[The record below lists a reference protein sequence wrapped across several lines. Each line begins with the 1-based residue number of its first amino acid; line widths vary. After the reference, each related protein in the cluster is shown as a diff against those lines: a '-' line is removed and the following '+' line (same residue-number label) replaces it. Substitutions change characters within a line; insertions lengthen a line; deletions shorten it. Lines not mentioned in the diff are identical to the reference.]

1 MQAAEKEMARKYDPT
16 RAQSGEGTVFRA
28 EKKVAEGDVICEIG
42 KMVIPT
48 YLPPEPEEM
57 PIFSEYRQHQ
67 GSTGNAYPNR
77 PTLNATR
84 DTLTD
89 RDYTVVRLENKYI
102 RLLILPEIGGRVL
115 EAYDK
120 TSDYNFLY
128 RHHRIKPVIVG
139 SYGSW
144 ISGGMEFNYP
154 FHHRPSTFLPVDF
167 TTEMKE
173 DGSVIVWLSEAAP
186 SPGQYRVKG
195 TYGICLTPDASYYE
209 TIVKL
214 DNRTPVKHPFMWWE
228 NAAIHVNKDYQLF
241 FPQDVGYVHH
251 HYDRHHAT
259 FPISKGWYAVE
270 NHEEETDISR
280 HPNTIKG
287 NSYFAAPSRYDFF
300 GGYDNGRDCGTVHV
314 ADHHIT
320 PGKKMFQWALEDL
333 GDAWNNNLTDND
345 GEHAELMAGSYADDQ
360 PDFTYMA
367 PYEVKRFSQ
376 FWYPIHGTGLP
387 IFANIHGCI
396 SMDKE
401 QKKVGLAVTK
411 KVEYAVF
418 EILLK
423 ENGENTVLLEEK
435 VTLAPSESVSYEF
448 AGEKEKRYTFR
459 LTTAEGE
466 IWMDYTEDIP
476 DEIRVPEDNEGI
488 PTPEELT
495 TAEELTD
502 TGLHIDQ
509 YRDPSWHGREY
520 FERALERNPAYA
532 PALLAMAEDALNRCA
547 YEEGLGYIERAERAL
562 FKHSHNPYDGTI
574 YYLKGLLQYGKGEID
589 EAYETLYKASWS
601 ANVIAPAMTWI
612 AGIDGQRGAYADMR
626 DHASMAIA
634 KEGQHAV
641 ARAYLAI
648 AEYQLGNKERAVKI
662 LEEILGE
669 GKQTGA
675 IAGAVAD
682 ARGVGRWDGD
692 KLDHLARFLYTY
704 YTKKDM
710 AEFYALLKSNP
721 SQTCIDIAIDLL
733 HAGQKKEAAAVLKG
747 LKDSKNAVGFVPV
760 GVYASDAVPQ
770 PVEGAEGR
778 YGEFDRFE
786 VKAGTPDK
794 TALVQGSY
802 GNTKG
807 GEGLGNLSVMGHYI
821 LADILQQ
828 LGEKEE
834 AEVLRSVVKGHYVVD
849 IFPYRPE
856 EIKVLAKA
864 AEEDET
870 DAVAVYLE
878 GCILYDK
885 LHSEEAAKCF
895 EEAIRRDPDSYFAYR
910 CLGAAYFSRLNRR
923 QEALPLYKKA
933 MELTSGNE
941 MLLIETNFVMSHIGV
956 DPDERLTYLLANKPE
971 KINDELT
978 WEIAD
983 AMTACEKY
991 EDAVKLLKSHEF
1003 VAAEC
1008 QETYLTESWTFANV
1022 AIGRLL
1028 MRDGKPEEALS
1039 YFRDAQKIQE
1049 NFRAGWWDTQALYYA
1064 RVHEAN
1070 CLLALGRKEEA
1081 RNVASKVLP
1090 FIHSNYSP
1098 YMGPESDVY
1107 VGMAMRILGDDIN
1120 SRKYVSKSVMHW
1132 EDDLKGAL
1140 GGNGRKATGDGRRDR
1155 KPIVT
1160 ALFLTTVPDGEKEH
1174 DSEIYQ
1180 ALGYSRLFF
1189 NDPVGAK
1196 EYFTKSLE
1204 LDPSNRKARF
1214 ELSLLK

>member
-1 MQAAEKEMARKYDPT
+1 MQTAEKEMARRYDPT
-16 RAQSGEGTVFRA
+16 RAQTGEGTVFRA
-28 EKKVAEGDVICEIG
+28 EQTVADKDVICEIG

-57 PIFSEYRQHQ
+57 PVFSEYRQHQ

-89 RDYTVVRLENKYI
+89 RDYTVIRLENKYI

-120 TSDYNFLY
+120 TTDYNFLY

-167 TTEMKE
+167 TTETKK
-173 DGSVIVWLSEAAP
+173 DGSVIVWLSEASP
-186 SPGQYRVKG
+186 SPGQYRLKG
-195 TYGICLTPDASYYE
+195 TYGICLAPDTSYYE

-228 NAAIHVNKDYQLF
+228 NAGIHVNKDYQLF

-251 HYDRHHAT
+251 HYDRHHAA
-259 FPISKGWYAVE
+259 FPITKGWYAVE

-280 HPNTIKG
+280 HLNTIKG
-287 NSYFAAPSRYDFF
+287 NSYFAAPSKYDFF
-300 GGYDNGRDCGTVHV
+300 GGYDHGRDCGTVHV

-360 PDFTYMA
+360 PDFTYLA

-387 IFANIHGCI
+387 IFANLHGCI

-401 QKKVGLAVTK
+401 ENKVSLAVTK
-411 KVEYAVF
+411 AVENAVF

-423 ENGENTVLLEEK
+423 EEKKEVSLLKKTVN
-435 VTLAPSESVSYEF
+435 LAPSESVSFAF

-459 LTTAEGE
+459 FTTAEGE
-466 IWMDYTEDIP
+466 TWMDYTEDIP
-476 DEIRVPEDNEGI
+476 DVLAVPEDNEGI
-488 PTPEELT
+488 PTPEELS

-520 FERALERNPAYA
+520 FTRALEVNPSYV
-532 PALLAMAEDALNRCA
+532 PALLAMAEDALNRCS
-547 YEEGLGYIERAERAL
+547 YEEGLSCIERGERAL

-574 YYLKGLLQYGKGEID
+574 FYLKGLLEYGNGEID
-589 EAYETLYKASWS
+589 QAYETLYKAAWS
-601 ANVIAPAMTWI
+601 ANVISPAMTWI
-612 AGIDGQRGAYADMR
+612 AGIDGQRGDYAAMR

-641 ARAYLAI
+641 ARAYLAV
-648 AEYQLGNKERAVKI
+648 AEYKLGNKEGAVNI
-662 LEEILGE
+662 LKEILGI
-669 GKQTGA
+669 GGPSGA
-675 IAGAVAD
+675 IAESVSK

-692 KLDHLARFLYTY
+692 KLDHLARFLYAY
-704 YTKKDM
+704 YTGADL
-710 AEFYALLKSNP
+710 AEFYSLLKSNP
-721 SQTCIDIAIDLL
+721 SQTCIDVAFDLL
-733 HAGQKKEAAAVLKG
+733 HAGQKEEAAAVLKG
-747 LKDSKNAVGFVPV
+747 LKDSPVPVGFVPV
-760 GVYASDAVPQ
+760 GVYAADAAEEER
-770 PVEGAEGR
+770 EGAEGR
-778 YGEFDRFE
+778 NGVFDRFE
-786 VKAGTPDK
+786 VKAGTAEK
-794 TALVQGSY
+794 TALTQGSY
-802 GNTKG
+802 GGTKG

-821 LADILQQ
+821 LADILDG
-828 LGEKEE
+828 LGKGKE
-834 AEVLRSVVKGHYVVD
+834 AEELRKSVQGHYVVD

-856 EIKVLAKA
+856 EIKVLNRA
-864 AEEDET
+864 AENKD
-870 DAVAVYLE
+870 DAVAAYLK

-885 LHSEEAAKCF
+885 LHSEEAAECF
-895 EEAIRRDPDSYFAYR
+895 KEAIVRDPNAYFAYR
-910 CLGAAYFSRLNRR
+910 CLGATYFSRLNKRE
-923 QEALPLYKKA
+923 EALPLYKKA
-933 MELTSGNE
+933 MELAPENE
-941 MLLIETNFVMSHIGV
+941 LLLIETNFVMAHIGV
-956 DPDERLTYLLANKPE
+956 EPEERLAYLLSHKPDM
-971 KINDELT
+971 IHDELT

-983 AMTACEKY
+983 AMTACQKY
-991 EDAVKLLKSHEF
+991 EDAIQLLKNHEF

-1022 AIGRLL
+1022 AKGRLL
-1028 MRDGKPEEALS
+1028 LRKGKAEEALK
-1039 YFRDAQKIQE
+1039 YFQDAQVIQP

-1064 RVHEAN
+1064 RVHEAK
-1070 CLLALGRKEEA
+1070 CRLALGDQEGA
-1081 RNVASKVLP
+1081 RQAASKVLP

-1107 VGMAMRILGDDIN
+1107 VGMAMQILGDEVAA
-1120 SRKYVSKSVMHW
+1120 RKYVSNAVLRW
-1132 EDDLKGAL
+1132 EKDLKGAF
-1140 GGNGRKATGDGRRDR
+1140 GENGRKR

-1174 DSEIYQ
+1174 DSEVYQ

-1189 NDPVGAK
+1189 GDPSGAGK
-1196 EYFTKSLE
+1196 YFRKSLE

-1214 ELSLLK
+1214 ELHLLEEK

>member
-1 MQAAEKEMARKYDPT
+1 MQATEKEMARKYDPT
-16 RAQSGEGTVFRA
+16 RAQTGEGTEFRV
-28 EKKVAEGDVICEIG
+28 EKAVTEGDVICEIG

-167 TTEMKE
+167 TTETKP

-195 TYGICLTPDASYYE
+195 TYGICLAPDTSYYE

-387 IFANIHGCI
+387 IFANLHGCI
-396 SMDKE
+396 SMDKD
-401 QKKVGLAVTK
+401 QKKVALAVTK
-411 KVEYAVF
+411 AVENAVF

-423 ENGENTVLLEEK
+423 ENGKEVSLLKEA
-435 VTLAPSESVSYEF
+435 VTLVPSESVSFEF
-448 AGEKEKRYTFR
+448 AGDKEKRYTFR
-459 LTTAEGE
+459 LTTADGE
-466 IWMDYTEDIP
+466 TWMDYTEDIP
-476 DEIRVPEDNEGI
+476 DVLRIPEDNEGI

-520 FERALERNPAYA
+520 FTRALERNPAYA

-547 YEEGLGYIERAERAL
+547 YDEGLEYIDRAERAM

-574 YYLKGLLQYGKGEID
+574 YYLKGLLQYGKDDVD
-589 EAYETLYKASWS
+589 EAYETLYKAAWS
-601 ANVIAPAMTWI
+601 ANVISPAMTLI
-612 AGIDGQRGAYADMR
+612 AGIDGQRGDYTAMR

-648 AEYQLGNKERAVKI
+648 AEYNLGNKEGAIKI
-662 LEEILGE
+662 LEEILGVGE
-669 GKQTGA
+669 ATGA
-675 IAGAVAD
+675 IAYAVSN

-692 KLDHLARFLYTY
+692 KLDHLARFLYAY
-704 YTKKDM
+704 YTGADM
-710 AEFYALLKSNP
+710 AEFYSLLKSNP

-733 HAGQKKEAAAVLKG
+733 HAGQKEAAVAVLKG
-747 LKDSKNAVGFVPV
+747 LKDSDAAVGYVPV

-770 PVEGAEGR
+770 EIAGAEGR
-778 YGEFDRFE
+778 NGIFDRFD

-794 TALVQGSY
+794 TALIQGSY
-802 GNTKG
+802 GSTKG

-821 LADILQQ
+821 LADILLQ
-828 LGEKEE
+828 LGKTEE
-834 AEVLRSVVKGHYVVD
+834 AKELRKVVKGHYVVD

-856 EIKVLAKA
+856 EIKVLDRASR
-864 AEEDET
+864 DET
-870 DAVAVYLE
+870 DAVAVYLK

-885 LHSEEAAKCF
+885 LHSEEAAECF
-895 EEAIRRDPDSYFAYR
+895 EEAIRRDPESYFAYR

-923 QEALPLYKKA
+923 EEALPLYKKA

-941 MLLIETNFVMSHIGV
+941 MLLIETNFVMAHIGV
-956 DPDERLTYLLANKPE
+956 DPEERLSYLLANKPE

-983 AMTACEKY
+983 AMSACGKY
-991 EDAVKLLKSHEF
+991 DDAITLLKSHEF

-1022 AIGRLL
+1022 AKGRLL
-1028 MRDGKPEEALS
+1028 MGEGKPEEALK
-1039 YFRDAQKIQE
+1039 YFKDAQTIQE

-1070 CLLALGRKEEA
+1070 CLLALGDKEA
-1081 RNVASKVLP
+1081 AKQTAAKVLP

-1098 YMGPESDVY
+1098 YMGPESEVY
-1107 VGMAMRILGDDIN
+1107 VGMAMRILGDAVN
-1120 SRKYVSKSVMHW
+1120 SGKYVSDAVIRW
-1132 EDDLKGAL
+1132 ENDLKGAL

-1160 ALFLTTVPDGEKEH
+1160 ALFLTTVPDGAKEH
-1174 DSEIYQ
+1174 DSEVYQ

-1189 NDPVGAK
+1189 NDPSGAK